1 MKKFFLSIITTAFI
15 TLSSFANTVAE
26 VNQTVIKS
34 FQKEF
39 NNASNVEW
47 TLVNGLNKATFT
59 LNGNVLF
66 AFYTNSGERVALTR
80 NLTSDQLPIVL
91 TSELKKNYEGYWIT
105 DLFEI
110 ATESQTSYYVTLENA
125 DQKIVLESVGVQ
137 GWQSYKKEKKN

>member
-15 TLSSFANTVAE
+15 TLSSFANSSAE

-47 TLVNGLNKATFT
+47 TLMNGLNKATFT
-59 LNGNVLF
+59 LNGNVMF

-91 TSELKKNYEGYWIT
+91 TAELKKNYEGYWIT

-110 ATESQTSYYVTLENA
+110 ATDSQTSYYVTLENA
-125 DQKIVLESVGVQ
+125 DHKIVLESVGVQ

>member
-1 MKKFFLSIITTAFI
+1 MKKFFLSLITTAFI

-66 AFYTNSGERVALTR
+66 AFYTNSGERIALTR

-91 TSELKKNYEGYWIT
+91 TSDLKKNYEGYWIT

-110 ATESQTSYYVTLENA
+110 ATDNQTSYYVTLENA
-125 DQKIVLESVGVQ
+125 DQKIILESVGVQ